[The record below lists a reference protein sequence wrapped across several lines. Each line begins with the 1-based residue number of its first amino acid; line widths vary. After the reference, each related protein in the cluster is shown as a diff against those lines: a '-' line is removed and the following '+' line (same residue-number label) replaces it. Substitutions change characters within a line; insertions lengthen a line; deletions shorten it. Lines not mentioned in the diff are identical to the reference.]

1 MFTPP
6 FTRSQA
12 GKKRVDYTILNSG
25 MSDGKDTSEVPQEN
39 VVSEMDP
46 PKDTGAHQ
54 GEGAPATANNI
65 ASASNAPPSE
75 ADVDAE
81 MAERERVLLLELKR
95 AEQAKRVKELERKLN
110 QTRADTEAINTAPV
124 ATTAPAPVVPPQPAA
139 AATTAPPPH
148 PQAAAAPPPTP
159 QAAVAP
165 PQLPAAPATLPATFY
180 GVPLNNGEQRWNLG
194 EFYQG
199 SVPGTVL
206 PRVYGQGPV
215 ATNSAPLLN
224 GMDPRAFLHSSF
236 SSGAQSKHKRIVDFV
251 PDAARMGTVDE
262 DDGIQVGPGLKL
274 VQTGKKRGLE
284 TVTISQWMAAN
295 ASILAELVQDP
306 SVPDKVNFMLDYQGY
321 TAKIGVLAATHTWK
335 SVIQW
340 DEEYRQKQHQYNFRW
355 GSESAHLN
363 LIRLVPREQQ
373 QQKKKEPEQ
382 KKAGKGPSKGQPSI
396 CFNWNKGTAC
406 RYTPCPFQHVCEH
419 CESPSH
425 PKMHHDRPPSP

>member
-1 MFTPP
+1 MFL
-6 FTRSQA
+6 RSQA
-12 GKKRVDYTILNSG
+12 RASKRVDYKLLNNGS
-25 MSDGKDTSEVPQEN
+25 MSHVEQNP
-39 VVSEMDP
+39 EM
-46 PKDTGAHQ
+46 TEQHVEATATATNQ
-54 GEGAPATANNI
+54 GEGAPGDAPPSTNT
-65 ASASNAPPSE
+65 STGASNAPPSE

-95 AEQAKRVKELERKLN
+95 AEQAKRLKELERKLN
-110 QTRADTEAINTAPV
+110 QTKADTEAINTAPV
-124 ATTAPAPVVPPQPAA
+124 VTTAAAPVVPPQSAA
-139 AATTAPPPH
+139 AATTAPAAH
-148 PQAAAAPPPTP
+148 PQVAAAPPPTP
-159 QAAVAP
+159 QAAVAT
-165 PQLPAAPATLPATFY
+165 PQLQAAPATMPATFY

-199 SVPGTVL
+199 SVPGTVS

-340 DEEYRQKQHQYNFRW
+340 DDEYRQKQHQYNFRW